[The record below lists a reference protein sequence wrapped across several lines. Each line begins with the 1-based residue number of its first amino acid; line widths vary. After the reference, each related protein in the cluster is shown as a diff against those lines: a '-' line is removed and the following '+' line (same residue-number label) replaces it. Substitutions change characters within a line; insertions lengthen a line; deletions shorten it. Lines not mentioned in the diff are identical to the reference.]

1 MSEAKPA
8 PQRPSVLSLNINSKS
23 ALYAAF
29 MPHLKAGG
37 IFIPTT
43 RSYRIGD
50 EVFMLLS
57 LMDDP
62 AKLPIAGTVVWV
74 TPAGAQ
80 NGRAQGIGVHFNNDE
95 QRPGSPAQDRG
106 LARWRHAVGASH
118 AYPLIDFMLVDSHCH
133 LDFPDLVGRL
143 PEVLQRMRENQV
155 ALAVCIGV
163 NLEDFPKVLALAE
176 AQPNLYATVGVHP
189 EYT

>member
-29 MPHLKAGG
+29 MPHLRAGG

-62 AKLPIAGTVVWV
+62 AKLPIAGSVVWI

-80 NGRAQGIGVHFNNDE
+80 NGRAQGIGIHFNNDE
-95 QRPGSPAQDRG
+95 SGQDARRKIEGLLGGAMQSARPTHT
-106 LARWRHAVGASH
+106 L
-118 AYPLIDFMLVDSHCH
+118 
-133 LDFPDLVGRL
+133 
-143 PEVLQRMRENQV
+143 
-155 ALAVCIGV
+155 
-163 NLEDFPKVLALAE
+163 
-176 AQPNLYATVGVHP
+176 
-189 EYT
+189 

>member
-1 MSEAKPA
+1 MSDAKPT

-29 MPHLKAGG
+29 MPLLRSGG

-43 RSYRIGD
+43 RGYNLGD

-80 NGRAQGIGVHFNNDE
+80 NGRAQGIGVHFNSDE
-95 QRPGSPAQDRG
+95 SGVEARRKIEGLLGGVMQSTRPTHT
-106 LARWRHAVGASH
+106 L
-118 AYPLIDFMLVDSHCH
+118 
-133 LDFPDLVGRL
+133 
-143 PEVLQRMRENQV
+143 
-155 ALAVCIGV
+155 
-163 NLEDFPKVLALAE
+163 
-176 AQPNLYATVGVHP
+176 
-189 EYT
+189 

>member
-1 MSEAKPA
+1 MSDAKPI

-29 MPHLKAGG
+29 MPQLKYGG

-43 RSYRIGD
+43 RGYSIGD

-95 QRPGSPAQDRG
+95 SGVEARRKIEGLLGGVMQSTRPTHT
-106 LARWRHAVGASH
+106 L
-118 AYPLIDFMLVDSHCH
+118 
-133 LDFPDLVGRL
+133 
-143 PEVLQRMRENQV
+143 
-155 ALAVCIGV
+155 
-163 NLEDFPKVLALAE
+163 
-176 AQPNLYATVGVHP
+176 
-189 EYT
+189 

>member
-1 MSEAKPA
+1 MKPA

-29 MPHLKAGG
+29 MPHLRCGG

-43 RSYRIGD
+43 RNYNIGD

-62 AKLPIAGTVVWV
+62 TKLPIAGTVVWI

-80 NGRAQGIGVHFNNDE
+80 NSKAQGIGVQFKSDE
-95 QRPGSPAQDRG
+95 SGTEARRKIEGLLGGVMQSTRPT
-106 LARWRHAVGASH
+106 HT
-118 AYPLIDFMLVDSHCH
+118 M
-133 LDFPDLVGRL
+133 
-143 PEVLQRMRENQV
+143 
-155 ALAVCIGV
+155 
-163 NLEDFPKVLALAE
+163 
-176 AQPNLYATVGVHP
+176 
-189 EYT
+189 